1 MIERTPSWISKLIF
15 FMMLSSSFVLIEPS
29 PYDFLM
35 LLVVGSSLIF
45 GFMHFEREVF
55 TPLIVLLLLLIFQL
69 ISVLFA
75 KDIYISISY
84 LVITIYLM
92 ISWLAMVGI
101 SQRLKTSFLSIILNG
116 YLVSAVLSAL
126 IGISA
131 YFGLLPESNILLM
144 YGRAK
149 AFFKDPNV
157 FGPFLVLPSLFAL
170 ILYEKEQTFRIKKV
184 IFALLFIIL
193 LTGVFIS
200 FSRAAWGNWILS
212 FSIYFVLTKQEI
224 LIKRITTII
233 SLGLISIPIMMW
245 LANSAFVEELF
256 KSRLSFQGYDDSRF
270 AIQKEAFI
278 TGLKNPMGI
287 GPGQSELTFQ
297 IAPHSLYARL
307 ITENGIISLLLFLFF
322 IFISIHQ
329 SYKSYKLSIDQ
340 SSLYFS
346 VICASLIGL
355 SFNSFFIDTLHW
367 RHFWL
372 LLVLAWCVPRQRGEY
387 G

>member
-1 MIERTPSWISKLIF
+1 MIERTPSWISNLIF

-29 PYDFLM
+29 PYDFFM

-55 TPLIVLLLLLIFQL
+55 IPLIVLLLLLIFQI

-75 KDIYISISY
+75 KEIYISISY

-92 ISWLAMVGI
+92 ISWVAMVGI
-101 SQRLKTSFLSIILNG
+101 GQRFKTSFLSIIING

-131 YFGLLPESNILLM
+131 YFGLLPESNMLLM

-170 ILYEKEQTFRIKKV
+170 ILYEKERSFRLKKV

-193 LTGVFIS
+193 LTGVFVS

-270 AIQKEAFI
+270 AIQKEAII

-322 IFISIHQ
+322 LFISIHQ

-340 SSLYFS
+340 YSLYFS